1 MDWLFNLVL
10 YYQEN
15 GQIDM
20 FKSFLAFCGFTFILL
35 IFLEMFNLFK
45 SGFRSVK

>member
-1 MDWLFNLVL
+1 MEWLFDLVL

-20 FKSFLAFCGFTFILL
+20 FKSFLAFCGFTFIILV
-35 IFLEMFNLFK
+35 FLEMFCIFKTGFK
-45 SGFRSVK
+45 SVK